1 MEGRHCLFAFF
12 VWLWFVL
19 MSVLERPDEFICA
32 MRVLSATGN
41 LHGSKPNPSPV
52 VLLVIDA
59 INDFRFAEGRQVLK
73 EASPMAG
80 RIRRLKRRAQRTRI
94 PTVYVNDNFGRW
106 RSDFRTLIAHCL
118 RSASPG
124 RIVTKVLR
132 PGPLDYFVLKPKH
145 SGFYSTTLDLLLE
158 HFGAR
163 TLIMTGLL
171 ADSCILFTAQDAY
184 MRGSS
189 SSCRRIVLLPA
200 RRKTAIVPS
209 RRCAVRC
216 GPIRPC
222 RRRWT

>member
-1 MEGRHCLFAFF
+1 
-12 VWLWFVL
+12 
-19 MSVLERPDEFICA
+19 

-145 SGFYSTTLDLLLE
+145 SGFYSTTLELLLE

-184 MRGSS
+184 MRGYELVVPAD
-189 SSCRRIVLLPA
+189 CIAARKAEDRHRALAQMRRALRADTTLSTA
-200 RRKTAIVPS
+200 LDLKAMTRRAGRKVGGG
-209 RRCAVRC
+209 RRDGATRSV
-216 GPIRPC
+216 
-222 RRRWT
+222 

>member
-1 MEGRHCLFAFF
+1 
-12 VWLWFVL
+12 
-19 MSVLERPDEFICA
+19 
-32 MRVLSATGN
+32 MRMLSGTGN

-145 SGFYSTTLDLLLE
+145 SGFYSTTLELLLE

-163 TLIMTGLL
+163 ALILTGLL
-171 ADSCILFTAQDAY
+171 ADSCILSTALDAY
-184 MRGSS
+184 MRGYEL
-189 SSCRRIVLLPA
+189 VVPA
-200 RRKTAIVPS
+200 DCVAARAPED
-209 RRCAVRC
+209 
-216 GPIRPC
+216 
-222 RRRWT
+222 RRRALALMRRTLHTDTTPSGALDLNVVLHRSGRKAR